1 MSAFVLSHGRG
12 ARARGS
18 VVAVAALCAMA
29 AMVQAQ
35 PAPPVTMPAEKVSPR
50 IVPAEVPDTNASI
63 ASRYRCGGI
72 GSDDSM
78 AMRAQMKEHPLSLLF
93 AQSTGAY
100 LADIDVSIQGPANVQ
115 PLAFRANGPVC
126 LIDLPAGSYTVQASS
141 GGVTKKESVTIGAG
155 AKTVD
160 FRF

>member
-1 MSAFVLSHGRG
+1 MQVPFTTFPRRG
-12 ARARGS
+12 MQRAM
-18 VVAVAALCAMA
+18 AVACFALA
-29 AMVQAQ
+29 AGSLPAQ

-50 IVPAEVPDTNASI
+50 IVPAEVPATNAGM
-63 ASRYRCGGI
+63 ASRYRCGGV

-93 AQSTGAY
+93 ARPGGAY
-100 LADIDVSIQGPANVQ
+100 LADIEVSIQGPANVP
-115 PLAFRANGPVC
+115 PLTFRADGPVC
-126 LIDLPAGSYTVQASS
+126 LVDLPAGNYTVVASS
-141 GGVTKKESVTIGAG
+141 GGVTKKESITVGAG

>member
-1 MSAFVLSHGRG
+1 MQVSPVLSNSRG
-12 ARARGS
+12 MRRAF
-18 VVAVAALCAMA
+18 AAALGVLA
-29 AMVQAQ
+29 AASLQAQ

-72 GSDDSM
+72 GSDESM

-93 AQSTGAY
+93 AQAGGAY
-100 LADIDVSIQGPANVQ
+100 LADIEVSIQGPASVQ
-115 PLAFRANGPVC
+115 PLSFRANGPVC

-155 AKTVD
+155 AKTVN